1 VLADSLSLARILLVA
16 PLSVLAITGHGRLVG
31 VGLLLGGLTDVLDGR
46 VARGYGGATRRG
58 ARLDAIADTSLL
70 FAAAAWVAILY
81 PAVLREGALLLITG
95 AAYVSGS
102 VVSVVTTG
110 RMVDPRHLAPKI
122 AGGLLY
128 LFALATLLGGVY
140 EPALLRLAL
149 LALVVASADT
159 VIFALRQTIHRS
171 GSPSRTRSQRPQALN
186 DVATNATPTAI
197 KARDT

>member
-110 RMVDPRHLAPKI
+110 RMVDPRRLAPKI

-128 LFALATLLGGVY
+128 LFALSGLTRAILATLLAKRIR
-140 EPALLRLAL
+140 EFRKPRRTLSAPALVMRVTGFNAMLGLIYDFIGR
-149 LALVVASADT
+149 
-159 VIFALRQTIHRS
+159 IPPS
-171 GSPSRTRSQRPQALN
+171 GDDDEERR
-186 DVATNATPTAI
+186 
-197 KARDT
+197 